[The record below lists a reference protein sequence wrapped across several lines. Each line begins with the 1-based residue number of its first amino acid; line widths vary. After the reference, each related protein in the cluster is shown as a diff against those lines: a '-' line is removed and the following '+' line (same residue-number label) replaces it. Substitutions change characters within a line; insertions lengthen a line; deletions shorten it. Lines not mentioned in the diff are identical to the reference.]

1 MVEFLQVYLPLVVY
15 ILLIVI
21 LVVGII
27 IGLKAIKTLE
37 KVELV
42 VDDVQKKVSSLNGVF
57 SIIDVTTDKL
67 VSFTD
72 KIVDTASNVIKKI
85 FNKRSKKI
93 TTKDKYED

>member
-21 LVVGII
+21 LVVGIV
-27 IGLKAIKTLE
+27 IGLKTIKTLD
-37 KVELV
+37 KLDRV
-42 VDDVQKKVSSLNGVF
+42 VDDVQKKVSSLNGIF

-85 FNKRSKKI
+85 FNKKNKKV
-93 TTKDKYED
+93 TMKDNYEN